1 MPPCPHPS
9 PLPGLRSHSYLLVA
23 STETVYPACA
33 IGDQVPTQLPD
44 LKEELGGGEEAK
56 MGVPREGGITSIPN
70 WGPSHPHTEKDRGE
84 IKKSPICKKSLKA
97 TCKGPGAEARFT
109 LNLLP
114 SDP

>member
-84 IKKSPICKKSLKA
+84 IKKALF
-97 TCKGPGAEARFT
+97 AR
-109 LNLLP
+109 NLSRQHARGRGLRP
-114 SDP
+114 DLH